1 MGYEEELRGLIG
13 FRMDEWVSSFH
24 KGFSVEFKLK
34 LKNSILALNEKYSK
48 CHPFTDFP
56 PKSLT
61 WTREKPTKD
70 GWYWYKEYGNK
81 ASLWNLDTS
90 REYGLWLKWYYG
102 GTVRD
107 TEAMNG
113 TWSGPIPEPEE
124 KITITNEELKALMV
138 NPRNLPLELKQ
149 MALDAAV
156 KLALSGYP
164 LEVGGK
170 KQDKRLDIGAV
181 YRTVLN
187 VLVES

>member
-13 FRMDEWVSSFH
+13 FRMDKWASSFH
-24 KGFSVEFKLK
+24 KGFPVKLKLK

-56 PKSLT
+56 PKPLT
-61 WTREKPTKD
+61 WTCEKPTKP
-70 GWYWYKEYGNK
+70 GWYWYKSLGNCVWPVK
-81 ASLWNLDTS
+81 IISLSEIISNGNPVPYD
-90 REYGLWLKWYYG
+90 RFNKE
-102 GTVRD
+102 
-107 TEAMNG
+107 G

-138 NPRNLPLELKQ
+138 NPRNPPLELKQ